1 MKNVAMI
8 LSFALVMALS
18 ISARAGEFP
27 MAEVDYQ
34 ADQLMQVKSAEGN
47 FNMKGKIYHSGKKE
61 RREHN
66 FEGHHGVM
74 ILRMDKNVSWMLM
87 PRQKMYMEHALNE
100 ARPEQGR
107 KDASVDWVTA
117 QDVRMEK
124 VGTERIGG
132 YETTKYKV
140 TVKESDGTTGSGTV
154 WLTEHNIPIKMQ
166 GTSHSNGEEVQM
178 QMELKNLKIGEVD
191 DDLFEVPGDYQKMGM
206 PGMMGPGTGRGKQMK
221 GNRMGPGMGMPEGMP
236 GPGASPE
243 EMEAFKKKMME
254 QAEQMR
260 KQMQEGR

>member
-8 LSFALVMALS
+8 VSFALVMALS

-47 FNMKGKIYHSGKKE
+47 FNMKGKVYHSGKKE

-117 QDVRMEK
+117 QDVQMEK
-124 VGTERIGG
+124 VGTERIAG

-140 TVKESDGTTGSGTV
+140 TVKESDGTTGNGTV

-166 GTSHSNGEEVQM
+166 GTSHSNGEEVRM

-191 DDLFEVPGDYQKMGM
+191 DDLFEIPNGYRKMGMGM
-206 PGMMGPGTGRGKQMK
+206 PGMGMGRPGGKPPKGQGPGGFQ
-221 GNRMGPGMGMPEGMP
+221 MPEGMP
-236 GPGASPE
+236 GPGSSPE
-243 EMEAFKKKMME
+243 EIEAFKKKMME